1 MNVLKTLR
9 KPFLAIIIV
18 VPSLTSCSYEDSQQI
33 EKTIDLSEKVL
44 TSDELNSITLNINT
58 FKINSLISK
67 SLSVNNEEE
76 MRIIL
81 EPLVENGRSLHNE
94 IISQID
100 FYDPQYELTQ
110 EDIDEIQNLND
121 EQLAQLSF
129 VMSTTYSNV
138 VSYGAPN
145 PTVRACLAVAVGIA
159 GLSDLIANTAALGTA
174 ETTIAALRLI
184 GRRYL
189 GWIGVGLMVYDF
201 MDCYYGLKD

>member
-1 MNVLKTLR
+1 M
-9 KPFLAIIIV
+9 
-18 VPSLTSCSYEDSQQI
+18 
-33 EKTIDLSEKVL
+33 
-44 TSDELNSITLNINT
+44 
-58 FKINSLISK
+58 SK
-67 SLSVNNEEE
+67 SSSVNNEEE

-100 FYDPQYELTQ
+100 LYDPQYELTQ

-138 VSYGAPN
+138 ASYGGPD

-159 GLSDLIANTAALGTA
+159 GLYDLIANTAALGAA
-174 ETTIAALRLI
+174 ETTIAALRLL

-189 GWIGVGLMVYDF
+189 GWIGVGLMIYDF
-201 MDCYYGLKD
+201 MDCYYGLTAD